1 MAIESAG
8 MMCWLGT
15 LMLDSVEYLENN
27 ANSHKTNSVIFWIFL
42 SPSVLRIREY
52 RVVVLH
58 EEVSPG
64 LLVST
69 TTTSSSSSY
78 ASPAAAA
85 QSASGGAKEAAQLGG
100 VVLGADLEEMRE
112 LCHEE
117 NNWLQYYENEKINN
131 YVKQIQI

>member
-42 SPSVLRIREY
+42 SPPVLRIREY

-64 LLVST
+64 LLVSSPASS
-69 TTTSSSSSY
+69 SSSSSY
-78 ASPAAAA
+78 ASPAAAK
-85 QSASGGAKEAAQLGG
+85 SASGGAKEAAQLGG
-100 VVLGADLEEMRE
+100 VVLGTDLQEMRE
-112 LCHEE
+112 SCHEK
-117 NNWLQYYENEKINN
+117 NNWLQCYENEKITK
-131 YVKQIQI
+131 YA

>member
-27 ANSHKTNSVIFWIFL
+27 ANSHKTNSVFFWIFL

-69 TTTSSSSSY
+69 PASSSSSSSSY
-78 ASPAAAA
+78 ASPAAA

-100 VVLGADLEEMRE
+100 VVLGADLQERMSVIH
-112 LCHEE
+112 LNSHHA
-117 NNWLQYYENEKINN
+117 
-131 YVKQIQI
+131 KQL

>member
-58 EEVSPG
+58 EEVPPG

-69 TTTSSSSSY
+69 PASSTSSY
-78 ASPAAAA
+78 ASPAAA
-85 QSASGGAKEAAQLGG
+85 QSASGGAEEAAQLGG
-100 VVLGADLEEMRE
+100 VVLGADLQERMSVIH
-112 LCHEE
+112 LNSHHA
-117 NNWLQYYENEKINN
+117 
-131 YVKQIQI
+131 KQW